1 MVTGALISVLL
12 SVPILLLDLFIA
24 FNTAI
29 GDLAA
34 SSLFL
39 PFLFYLG
46 LAYVLKT
53 ESHPRTAWGLAIGG
67 VVVSFLNILLI
78 LFLVLV
84 LSALAEP

>member
-12 SVPILLLDLFIA
+12 SFPILLLDLLIA

-39 PFLFYLG
+39 PLLLYLG

-53 ESHPRTAWGLAIGG
+53 ESHPRTALGLAISG
-67 VVVSFLNILLI
+67 VVVSFLIILLI
-78 LFLVLV
+78 LFLALI